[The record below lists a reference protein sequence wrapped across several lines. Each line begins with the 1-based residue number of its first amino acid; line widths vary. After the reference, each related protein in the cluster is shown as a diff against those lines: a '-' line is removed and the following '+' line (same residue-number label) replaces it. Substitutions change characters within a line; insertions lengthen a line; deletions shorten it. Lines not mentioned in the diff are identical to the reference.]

1 MTLLELSCSGA
12 VLILAAACL
21 RQLTWRRL
29 PRETF
34 VALWWVAALR
44 LLIPVELPARC
55 SVYTLLDALTRPAS
69 AAPADPVISA
79 APAAPP
85 VMVLPSGG
93 GSPAVSVSPGVPAA
107 PPFPVKTAVYLTV
120 AAVLA
125 LAFLASYLRW
135 RRRFRESLP
144 AEGPCVSRWQGRR
157 DGGKKSPVQVRVSD
171 RIAAPLT
178 YGLVRPV
185 ILLPKTMDLSDE
197 DALLC
202 VLTHE
207 EVHIRRLD
215 GLLKLLLTAALCVH
229 WFNPAVWLLYV
240 LSSRDM
246 ELCCDEAVVRRLG
259 EDRREL
265 YALTLI
271 RMAEL
276 QSTSVPLCSSFSEN
290 GMEERIK
297 AIMSIKKRSWIACM
311 IALAL
316 VLGMTTAFAT
326 SAKPQEADS
335 APESET
341 PWNEDMPD
349 YELHLQASE
358 EAAAQW
364 DEQLAPYAPFGLTWT
379 FEDPDLD
386 GNGLT
391 MTFEGHEVRGIF
403 DGREGIWISEHAGN
417 GTYGS
422 GAVELYAMY
431 DDSGLTG
438 LRLATEEEQAA
449 WTASREAAR
458 SAVEALGES
467 LRYEEGHIY
476 FVIPE
481 GEGLWSIFI
490 QGRILMED
498 GSGMSVHYLE
508 TESEKGEWTA
518 GKTYSFA
525 LRDALHDE
533 LTMEASF
540 EGGEAKH
547 LDLTP
552 LLPEDQKPL
561 ALPEGE
567 ADVPQG
573 DGLMWPVDSDQ
584 ITNSFGD
591 RANPGG
597 EGTVTHSGVDIGG
610 MEQGTP
616 IYAAGSGTVKEAGFN
631 ASDGNFV
638 RIDHGS
644 GQETFYAHCR
654 SVLVKTGD
662 AVTRGQT
669 IATVGSS
676 GMSTG
681 THLHYEVLVNGQSV
695 DPLSYQRQTH
705 SYQIDSTIVGMGKQV
720 GVEEEG
726 KSVPVC
732 AIQDGLI
739 LNAGVRDYGYESR
752 RGPFVEIL
760 YNGKSTM
767 TYFGCD
773 KLLVKTGDKVRA
785 GDVIAWWNNGNLYS
799 YGEGSANELGSF
811 ETERQKWQ
819 TWAAENLVDG
829 GYPRNSRGETYGNIF
844 FEEYLGYEPDL
855 MAASSSTDGDGY
867 VLREDLRFELS
878 LSPEERDAYRNW
890 CEENK
895 VSGYTVPLYDS
906 EHNLIGTQDGVEDG
920 LAPRSYHQV
929 TLEELKE
936 ARAQGFPNARGSAPQ
951 EGPDHPFKT
960 IEEAQEAVQNGWR
973 RPDPDVPEEES
984 GSLSALSVQQA
995 QSAEALAKEWL
1006 VNGEYP
1012 RNKNGQTYAP
1022 NESLTWVVG
1031 VPPDL
1036 VGAVATNGKEG
1047 YVSLEGLGSSGTHLF
1062 WGLWKSKTDLNASE
1076 PRSLPVYDAA
1086 GEVIG
1091 EFIVEAGLK

>member
-21 RQLTWRRL
+21 RLLTLRRL
-29 PRETF
+29 PKGTF

-44 LLIPVELPARC
+44 LLLPVELPARL
-55 SVYTLLDALTRPAS
+55 SVYTFWESLTR
-69 AAPADPVISA
+69 AAPVPEPAVPVT
-79 APAAPP
+79 PAQPP
-85 VMVLPSGG
+85 VMVLPA
-93 GSPAVSVSPGVPAA
+93 PPVEITPTVPATVPVSA
-107 PPFPVKTAVYLTV
+107 PAFPVKTAVYLTV
-120 AAVLA
+120 AAALT
-125 LAFLASYLRW
+125 LAFLASYIRW

-144 AEGPCVSRWQGRR
+144 AEGGCVSRWQGMRR
-157 DGGKKSPVQVRVSD
+157 QKNPVQVRVSD

-178 YGLVRPV
+178 YGLLRPV

-197 DALLC
+197 EALLC

-207 EVHIRRLD
+207 EVHIRRMD

-240 LSSRDM
+240 LANRDM
-246 ELCCDEAVVRRLG
+246 ELRCDEAAVRRLG

-276 QSTSVPLCSSFSEN
+276 QSASVPLCSSFSEN

-297 AIMSIKKRSWIACM
+297 AIMSIKKKSWLACL

-326 SAKPQEADS
+326 TAKPQDAD
-335 APESET
+335 A
-341 PWNEDMPD
+341 PD
-349 YELHLQASE
+349 YEDIVDGELLAASSAE
-358 EAAAQW
+358 TAALW
-364 DEQLAPYAPFGLTWT
+364 DEVLSPYKPFGLAWT
-379 FEDPDLD
+379 FDDPDLD

-403 DGREGIWISEHAGN
+403 DGRTGIWISEHAGN
-417 GTYGS
+417 GTYGPD
-422 GAVELYAMY
+422 AVELYAMY
-431 DDSGLTG
+431 DGSGLTG
-438 LRLATEEEQAA
+438 LRLATEEEQAE
-449 WTASREAAR
+449 WTATREQAG
-458 SAVEALGES
+458 SAVEALFESVYDDGETLS
-467 LRYEEGHIY
+467 FTVPEEGRWNIW
-476 FVIPE
+476 I
-481 GEGLWSIFI
+481 S
-490 QGRILMED
+490 GRIATED
-498 GSGMSVHYLE
+498 GLGMRVHYLE
-508 TESEKGEWTA
+508 TKSETGEWTA
-518 GKTYSFA
+518 GKTYSFVP
-525 LRDALHDE
+525 RDALHDE

-540 EGGEAKH
+540 ESGETAR

-552 LLPEDQKPL
+552 F
-561 ALPEGE
+561 LPEGKKPLSLRSGR

-573 DGLMWPVDSDQ
+573 DGLIWPVDSDQ
-584 ITNSFGD
+584 INNSFGD
-591 RANPGG
+591 RAKPGG
-597 EGTVTHSGVDIGG
+597 DGVATHTGVDIGG

-616 IYAAGSGTVKEAGFN
+616 IYAAGNGTVKEAGFN
-631 ASDGNFV
+631 AADGNFV
-638 RIDHGS
+638 RLDHGN
-644 GQETFYAHCR
+644 GLETYYAHCR

-662 AVTRGQT
+662 AVTKGQA

-681 THLHYEVLVNGQSV
+681 AHLHYEVLVNGQSV
-695 DPLSYQRQTH
+695 DPLGYQRQTH
-705 SYQIDSTIVGMGKQV
+705 SYQINSTIVGMGKQV
-720 GVEEEG
+720 SPEEG

-739 LNAGVRDYGYESR
+739 LNAGVRDYGYEER

-760 YNGKSTM
+760 YNGTSTM

-799 YGEGSANELGSF
+799 YGEGSADDLGSF
-811 ETERQKWQ
+811 DAERQKWQ
-819 TWAAENLVDG
+819 AWAAENLVDG
-829 GYPRNSRGETYGNIF
+829 GYPRNSRGETYGNHF

-855 MAASSSTDGDGY
+855 RAASSSTDGDGY

-878 LSPEERDAYRNW
+878 LSSEERDAYKNW

-906 EHNLIGTQDGVEDG
+906 EHNLIGTHDGVEDG

-929 TLEELKE
+929 TLAELKE
-936 ARAQGFPNARGSAPQ
+936 ARALGFPNAKGSAPQ
-951 EGPDHPFKT
+951 EGPGHPFKT
-960 IEEAQEAVQNGWR
+960 MEEAREALANGWR

-984 GSLSALSVQQA
+984 GALSALSVQQA
-995 QSAEALAKEWL
+995 AEHLARDWL
-1006 VNGEYP
+1006 VDGEYP
-1012 RNKNGQTYAP
+1012 KNKNGQTYAP
-1022 NESLTWVVG
+1022 NESLTAVVG
-1031 VPPDL
+1031 YPPDL
-1036 VGAVATNGKEG
+1036 VGAVASNGEKG
-1047 YVSLEGLGSSGTHLF
+1047 YVSLKDLNADGTHVF
-1062 WGLWKSKTDLNASE
+1062 WGLWKSRTDLAAGQF
-1076 PRSLPVYDAA
+1076 RSLPVYDEA
-1086 GEVIG
+1086 GDVIG
-1091 EFIVEAGLK
+1091 ELIVEADKNA